1 MVHSNVQK
9 VEHIWQ
15 DSMVVQG
22 TPEWPE
28 MQKGITQK
36 VEAGKDYPGGK
47 GDFYLTIFKR
57 ARKKM
62 QGAAGQSASPHS
74 LKTVMQ
80 TFLEA
85 TSKHMKRHFITTWI
99 MHNLSRSPGS
109 NKLEGTSDTLGVG
122 LPFRVMRTGRKN
134 SAARILMKL
143 KATTKSCIWDGVTCE
158 TVQLGVGGRPL
169 QKGHVGPGG
178 CLKVEHRSAVCP
190 CGKEG

>member
-1 MVHSNVQK
+1 MCRKLSIYGRTACLCR
-9 VEHIWQ
+9 EHLSDLRCKKELCRKWKQVKTTQEEKEIF
-15 DSMVVQG
+15 
-22 TPEWPE
+22 TWPSS
-28 MQKGITQK
+28 
-36 VEAGKDYPGGK
+36 
-47 GDFYLTIFKR
+47 R
-57 ARKKM
+57 
-62 QGAAGQSASPHS
+62 GQERRCRELQVSQPHHIPW
-74 LKTVMQ
+74 KTVMQ

-85 TSKHMKRHFITTWI
+85 TSKHMERRFITTWI

-109 NKLEGTSDTLGVG
+109 NELEGTSDTLGVG

-178 CLKVEHRSAVCP
+178 CLKVGHRSAVCP